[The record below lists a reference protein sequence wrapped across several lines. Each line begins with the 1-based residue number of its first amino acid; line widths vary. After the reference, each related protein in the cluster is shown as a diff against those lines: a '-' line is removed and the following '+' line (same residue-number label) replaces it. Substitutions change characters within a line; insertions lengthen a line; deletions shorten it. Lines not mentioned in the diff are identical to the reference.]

1 MIVSYEW
8 RAGPFAGDGN
18 NDAATSCH
26 RLAAAV
32 ASRWQGARYIVMVV

>member
-8 RAGPFAGDGN
+8 CAGPIADDGN

-32 ASRWQGARYIVMVV
+32 ASRWQGIRDIVMVV